1 MKINSQLCEVCG
13 KMFIKRISK
22 HKSNELVVRGRN
34 CVTCS
39 KRCARTMHLFINKLK
54 ITFVK
59 KGKSEE
65 QKRILEMLDK
75 YEGVILS
82 DFQKSW
88 LKAKIKE
95 DGKK

>member
-1 MKINSQLCEVCG
+1 
-13 KMFIKRISK
+13 
-22 HKSNELVVRGRN
+22 
-34 CVTCS
+34 
-39 KRCARTMHLFINKLK
+39 MHLFINKLK